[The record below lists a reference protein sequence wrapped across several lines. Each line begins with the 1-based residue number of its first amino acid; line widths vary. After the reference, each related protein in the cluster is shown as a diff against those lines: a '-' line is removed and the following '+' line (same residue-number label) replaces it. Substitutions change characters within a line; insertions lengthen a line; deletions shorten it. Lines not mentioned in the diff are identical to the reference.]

1 MGFPSDT
8 VVKILPAMPVQS
20 LSLEDPLEK
29 ERAIYF
35 SFLAWNVPWTEK
47 PGELQSTESQKSQIQ
62 LSN

>member
-1 MGFPSDT
+1 MGFPSDA

-20 LSLEDPLEK
+20 LGLEDPLEK

-35 SFLAWNVPWTEK
+35 SVLAWKVPWTEK
-47 PGELQSTESQKSQIQ
+47 PGELQSMELQKSQIH